1 MAVDTVAKRASTIN
15 HGGRFWKGK
24 NIVASGSLTLSDRMQ
39 IACVYNGNAPSAA
52 SGRIMA
58 SLAAGG
64 GLAGTG
70 GQAGDSGGLA
80 G

>member
-39 IACVYNGNAPSAA
+39 IACVYNGNAP
-52 SGRIMA
+52 
-58 SLAAGG
+58 AAGG
-64 GLAGTG
+64 DDLIA
-70 GQAGDSGGLA
+70 QARASSRFVFSRVHGRVN
-80 G
+80 